1 MNLKQRILLRLRL
14 FLNIKYSN
22 LFFDLLRNIKQI
34 LIEENKEIKEK
45 LFEFNN
51 EKGNK
56 NNFFYFQKILKTMHQ
71 NKTYKNY
78 TFSLLE
84 YLYLKNKAK
93 LSYNKLNII
102 GKEVNKKTDF
112 LIDFYIKLCKIEL
125 KEIKQDKI
133 IKVKP
138 KKTMNKFSYKSKTI
152 GFHIDK
158 KENKEEDE
166 KKEFD
171 NEEEEEEVNI
181 EVEDDR
187 TDVINLYIGK
197 FDLKKI
203 LQKTQIL
210 KIKKGEFVNA
220 FIFKDSEFKSQNNN
234 KIVKFISPKK
244 KVNKN
249 VISPVKL
256 YIEKKNNLINN
267 YIAQKNNK
275 EKNKIETNLNTFN
288 FDDSENEKMLLENK
302 IINKHKRNNIIN
314 NHLLTFSP
322 KIHKRNY
329 LSQNLF
335 LSSNITN
342 NDYINT
348 NESSKRNLPLLNS
361 LINKKL
367 RKRNIKSSIS
377 PNTINYLCKNDLY
390 Y

>member
-220 FIFKDSEFKSQNNN
+220 FIFKDSEVKSQNNN

-267 YIAQKNNK
+267 YI
-275 EKNKIETNLNTFN
+275 
-288 FDDSENEKMLLENK
+288 D
-302 IINKHKRNNIIN
+302 
-314 NHLLTFSP
+314 
-322 KIHKRNY
+322 
-329 LSQNLF
+329 
-335 LSSNITN
+335 
-342 NDYINT
+342 
-348 NESSKRNLPLLNS
+348 
-361 LINKKL
+361 
-367 RKRNIKSSIS
+367 
-377 PNTINYLCKNDLY
+377 
-390 Y
+390 

>member
-93 LSYNKLNII
+93 LYYNKLNLI
-102 GKEVNKKTDF
+102 GKEVKKKTDF
-112 LIDFYIKLCKIEL
+112 LIDYYIKLCKIEL
-125 KEIKQDKI
+125 KEIKQ
-133 IKVKP
+133 VKRKKLIP
-138 KKTMNKFSYKSKTI
+138 KKTMNKLSFKSKI
-152 GFHIDK
+152 FGFHIDK
-158 KENKEEDE
+158 KEKKEKENNEFDDEED
-166 KKEFD
+166 
-171 NEEEEEEVNI
+171 EEEVNI
-181 EVEDDR
+181 EVEEER

-203 LQKTQIL
+203 LQKTQTL

-220 FIFKDSEFKSQNNN
+220 FIFKDSELKSQNNG
-234 KIVKFISPKK
+234 KVVKFISPHRKL
-244 KVNKN
+244 NQN

-256 YIEKKNNLINN
+256 YIDEKNN
-267 YIAQKNNK
+267 YIKNYYAQKQKNK
-275 EKNKIETNLNTFN
+275 EKKLHTSLNTFN
-288 FDDSENEKMLLENK
+288 LDESENEKILIEKKLLAKNK
-302 IINKHKRNNIIN
+302 RYNSLNNQ
-314 NHLLTFSP
+314 LLTFSP
-322 KIHKRNY
+322 KNHKRNY
-329 LSQNLF
+329 LSQNL
-335 LSSNITN
+335 LISNTTN
-342 NDYINT
+342 NEYLNT
-348 NESSKRNLPLLNS
+348 IESSKRNFLLRNPFAY
-361 LINKKL
+361 KKL
-367 RKRNIKSSIS
+367 RKRKINSSLS
-377 PNTINYLCKNDLY
+377 PNTINYLSKNDLY